1 MAKEKEQEQEQ
12 QTQQNAAEASATK
25 PIDELKAK
33 GTLTLTAN
41 SREELF
47 AKYGGLQADADGMK
61 LSCGC
66 VGQTADGNYVM
77 IVTTIK

>member
-1 MAKEKEQEQEQ
+1 MAAKDKNT
-12 QTQQNAAEASATK
+12 QTTEATATK

-47 AKYGGLQADADGMK
+47 TKYGELQADADGMK

-66 VGQTADGNYVM
+66 VGQTANGNFVM
-77 IVTTIK
+77 NVLIINE

>member
-1 MAKEKEQEQEQ
+1 MAKEKS
-12 QTQQNAAEASATK
+12 TQATEATAAK

-33 GTLTLTAN
+33 GSLTLTAK

-47 AKYGGLQADADGMK
+47 TKYGELQADADGAK

-66 VGQTADGNYVM
+66 VGQTADGNFVM
-77 IVTTIK
+77 NVTTIK

>member
-1 MAKEKEQEQEQ
+1 MAAKDKN
-12 QTQQNAAEASATK
+12 TQATEATATK

-33 GTLTLTAN
+33 GSLTLTAN

-47 AKYGGLQADADGMK
+47 AKYSELQTGADGVK

-66 VGQTADGNYVM
+66 VGQTADGNFVM
-77 IVTTIK
+77 NVTTIK

>member
-1 MAKEKEQEQEQ
+1 MAAKDKN
-12 QTQQNAAEASATK
+12 TQATEATVAK

-33 GTLTLTAN
+33 GTLTLTAK

-47 AKYGGLQADADGMK
+47 AKYDELQADADGMK

-66 VGQTADGNYVM
+66 VGQTFDGNFVM

>member
-1 MAKEKEQEQEQ
+1 MAKEKS
-12 QTQQNAAEASATK
+12 TQATDATAAK

-47 AKYGGLQADADGMK
+47 AKYGELQADADGTK

-66 VGQTADGNYVM
+66 VGQTADGNFVM
-77 IVTTIK
+77 NVSIIKE

>member
-1 MAKEKEQEQEQ
+1 MAKDKS
-12 QTQQNAAEASATK
+12 TQATEATAAK
-25 PIDELKAK
+25 LIDELKAK

-47 AKYGGLQADADGMK
+47 TKYGELQADADGAK

-66 VGQTADGNYVM
+66 VAQTANGNYVM
-77 IVTTIK
+77 DVLIIKE

>member
-1 MAKEKEQEQEQ
+1 MAKEKN
-12 QTQQNAAEASATK
+12 TQATEATAAK

-33 GTLTLTAN
+33 GTLNLTAN

-47 AKYGGLQADADGMK
+47 VKYGELQADAEGME

-66 VGQTADGNYVM
+66 VGQTADGNFVM
-77 IVTTIK
+77 NVTIN

>member
-1 MAKEKEQEQEQ
+1 MEKDKH
-12 QTQQNAAEASATK
+12 TQATEATVTK

-33 GTLTLTAN
+33 GTLTLTAK

-47 AKYGGLQADADGMK
+47 AKYGELQADADGMT

-66 VGQTADGNYVM
+66 VGQTFDGNFV
-77 IVTTIK
+77 INVTIN

>member
-1 MAKEKEQEQEQ
+1 MAKDKS
-12 QTQQNAAEASATK
+12 TQATEATAAK

-33 GTLTLTAN
+33 GMLTLTAD

-47 AKYGGLQADADGMK
+47 TKYGELQADADGEK

-66 VGQTADGNYVM
+66 VAQTVNGNYVM
-77 IVTTIK
+77 DVLIIKE

>member
-1 MAKEKEQEQEQ
+1 MAKEKN
-12 QTQQNAAEASATK
+12 TQATEATATK

-33 GTLTLTAN
+33 GSLTLTAK

-47 AKYGGLQADADGMK
+47 TKYGELQADADGAK

-66 VGQTADGNYVM
+66 VGQTADGNFVM

>member
-1 MAKEKEQEQEQ
+1 MAKEKS
-12 QTQQNAAEASATK
+12 TQATDATTAK

-47 AKYGGLQADADGMK
+47 AKYGELQADADGTK

-66 VGQTADGNYVM
+66 VGQTADGNFVM
-77 IVTTIK
+77 NVSIIKE

>member
-1 MAKEKEQEQEQ
+1 MAAKDKH
-12 QTQQNAAEASATK
+12 TQATEATAAK
-25 PIDELKAK
+25 PIDELKANGK
-33 GTLTLTAN
+33 LTLTAN

-47 AKYGGLQADADGMK
+47 AKYGELQADADGMT

-66 VGQTADGNYVM
+66 VGQTFDGNFVM

>member
-1 MAKEKEQEQEQ
+1 MGKEKN
-12 QTQQNAAEASATK
+12 TQATEATAAK

-33 GTLTLTAN
+33 GSLTLTAN

-47 AKYGGLQADADGMK
+47 TMYGELQADADGMK

-66 VGQTADGNYVM
+66 VGQTADGNFVM
-77 IVTTIK
+77 NVTTIK

>member
-1 MAKEKEQEQEQ
+1 MAKEKT
-12 QTQQNAAEASATK
+12 TQATEATATK

-41 SREELF
+41 SREDLF
-47 AKYGGLQADADGMK
+47 TKYGELQADADGMK

-66 VGQTADGNYVM
+66 VAYSVDGNFVM
-77 IVTTIK
+77 DVLIIKE

>member
-1 MAKEKEQEQEQ
+1 MAAKDKN
-12 QTQQNAAEASATK
+12 TQATEATAAK

-47 AKYGGLQADADGMK
+47 TKYGELQADADGMK

-77 IVTTIK
+77 NVTTIK

>member
-1 MAKEKEQEQEQ
+1 MAKEKN
-12 QTQQNAAEASATK
+12 TQATEATVTK

-33 GTLTLTAN
+33 GKLTLTAK

-47 AKYGGLQADADGMK
+47 TKYGELQADADGIE

-66 VGQTADGNYVM
+66 VGQTADGNFVM
-77 IVTTIK
+77 NVITIK

>member
-1 MAKEKEQEQEQ
+1 MGKEKNIQATE
-12 QTQQNAAEASATK
+12 AAATK

-47 AKYGGLQADADGMK
+47 TKYGELQADADGMK

-66 VGQTADGNYVM
+66 VGQTADGNFVM

>member
-1 MAKEKEQEQEQ
+1 MAKEKS
-12 QTQQNAAEASATK
+12 TQATDATAAK

-47 AKYGGLQADADGMK
+47 AKYGELQADADGMK

-66 VGQTADGNYVM
+66 VGQTADGNFVM
-77 IVTTIK
+77 NVTTIK

>member
-1 MAKEKEQEQEQ
+1 MGKEKN
-12 QTQQNAAEASATK
+12 TQATEATATK

-33 GTLTLTAN
+33 GSLTLTAK

-47 AKYGGLQADADGMK
+47 TKYGELQADADGAK

-66 VGQTADGNYVM
+66 VGQTADGNFVM

>member
-1 MAKEKEQEQEQ
+1 MAKEKN
-12 QTQQNAAEASATK
+12 TQATEATVTK

-33 GTLTLTAN
+33 GTLTLSAN

-47 AKYGGLQADADGMK
+47 AKYGELKSDADGMK

-66 VGQTADGNYVM
+66 VGQTADGNFVM
-77 IVTTIK
+77 NVITKK

>member
-1 MAKEKEQEQEQ
+1 MAAKDKNMQ
-12 QTQQNAAEASATK
+12 AAEATATK
-25 PIDELKAK
+25 PIDELQAK

-47 AKYGGLQADADGMK
+47 IMYGELQADADGMK

-66 VGQTADGNYVM
+66 VGQTADGNFVM
-77 IVTTIK
+77 NVTTIK

>member
-1 MAKEKEQEQEQ
+1 MAKDKS
-12 QTQQNAAEASATK
+12 TQATEATAAK

-33 GTLTLTAN
+33 GTLTLTAD

-47 AKYGGLQADADGMK
+47 TKYGELQADADGAK

-66 VGQTADGNYVM
+66 VAQTANGNYVM
-77 IVTTIK
+77 DVLIIKE

>member
-1 MAKEKEQEQEQ
+1 MAKEKN
-12 QTQQNAAEASATK
+12 TQATEATVAK

-33 GTLTLTAN
+33 GTMTLTAK

-47 AKYGGLQADADGMK
+47 TKYGELQADADGVK

-66 VGQTADGNYVM
+66 VAHSVDGNYVM
-77 IVTTIK
+77 IVTINE

>member
-1 MAKEKEQEQEQ
+1 MAKDKN
-12 QTQQNAAEASATK
+12 TQATEATVTK

-47 AKYGGLQADADGMK
+47 AKFDELKADADGME

-66 VGQTADGNYVM
+66 VGQTADGNFVM
-77 IVTTIK
+77 NVLIIKE

>member
-1 MAKEKEQEQEQ
+1 MAKDKN
-12 QTQQNAAEASATK
+12 TQATEATVTK

-47 AKYGGLQADADGMK
+47 TKYGELQADADGMK

-66 VGQTADGNYVM
+66 VAHSVDGNYVM
-77 IVTTIK
+77 IVTINK

>member
-1 MAKEKEQEQEQ
+1 MAKEKN
-12 QTQQNAAEASATK
+12 TQATEATVTK

-33 GTLTLTAN
+33 GTLTLSAN

-47 AKYGGLQADADGMK
+47 AKYGELQTDAYGME

-66 VGQTADGNYVM
+66 VGQTANGNFVM
-77 IVTTIK
+77 IVTIN